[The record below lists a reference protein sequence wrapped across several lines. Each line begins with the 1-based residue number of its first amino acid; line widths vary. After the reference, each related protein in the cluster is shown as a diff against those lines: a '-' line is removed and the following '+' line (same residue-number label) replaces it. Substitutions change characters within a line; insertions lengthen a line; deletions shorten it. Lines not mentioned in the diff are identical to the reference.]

1 MLSSTTS
8 PTNRPKSSS
17 STSPPKPTAPSSAP
31 NISTGST
38 PSDASRLA
46 IPSGNSTAEN
56 NYHYRRQ
63 TSRTTATPSTPSY
76 NYNTTPSSSSTSYYN
91 YNNHHHLSS
100 HMSPQAYLTRL
111 LDVQQMDIQSALDQ
125 MKTLCST
132 SPSRAYKTS
141 YYRKQTKDH
150 WARDDPAFFAL
161 QVVFLVCTSIAYV
174 IAFRV
179 EGRGF
184 VSGVLDFLV
193 KSVGVHYI
201 GWGVIMATVG
211 RLISNDYLTVVG
223 GTGGGSS
230 SAGIGG
236 SGGREIHVK
245 QKVEWLYAFD
255 IHCNAFFPMF
265 VLLYALQF
273 FLLPFVLGKS
283 LFAMVLANTLY
294 GIAFSWYFYIT
305 HLGYRA
311 LPFLSNTE
319 VFLFPIAVV
328 VALYV
333 LNLVGYPFG
342 FGWNASRM
350 MAYVFFD

>member
-8 PTNRPKSSS
+8 PTNRSKSSS

-255 IHCNAFFPMF
+255 IHCNAFFPHVRTF
-265 VLLYALQF
+265 ICTPILSFTIRTRQIIICNGISKYIVWYSIFLVFLYYSFRISRYVFLILGKLSYVVLDLLYSVF
-273 FLLPFVLGKS
+273 NTPPTLLPLHIHKH
-283 LFAMVLANTLY
+283 AQ
-294 GIAFSWYFYIT
+294 
-305 HLGYRA
+305 
-311 LPFLSNTE
+311 
-319 VFLFPIAVV
+319 
-328 VALYV
+328 
-333 LNLVGYPFG
+333 
-342 FGWNASRM
+342 
-350 MAYVFFD
+350 